1 MNFRVFIP
9 MLLTILSITACS
21 QPQAPSTST
30 PVTELKQYPLNN
42 LDGVLTQS
50 GVELDASVSSDG
62 GGSLKIT
69 TTEPTVVRLFET
81 GDVNIENARLTYHAR
96 IRTEGI
102 EGQVFLEMWCQFSGQ
117 GEFFSRGLDSPV
129 SGTTE
134 WVTQEIPFF
143 LQTGQNP
150 SNVKL
155 NLVVNGK
162 GTAWIDEIRLLAGP
176 I

>member
-21 QPQAPSTST
+21 QPQEPSTST

-96 IRTEGI
+96 IRTE
-102 EGQVFLEMWCQFSGQ
+102 
-117 GEFFSRGLDSPV
+117 
-129 SGTTE
+129 
-134 WVTQEIPFF
+134 
-143 LQTGQNP
+143 
-150 SNVKL
+150 
-155 NLVVNGK
+155 
-162 GTAWIDEIRLLAGP
+162 
-176 I
+176 